1 MPRKPY
7 PSDLND
13 AEWTKLKPLLPAEN
27 RIGSP
32 REVELREVMSALMY
46 VADNGIKWRAMPH
59 DLPAWQTVYGY
70 FRRWSQSGVWE
81 QVNQAL
87 GKQVRLAA
95 ERDEQPSLG
104 LIDSQS
110 VEMAQKG
117 DLNKVSMATRRSK
130 DASGTWLLMC

>member
-7 PSDLND
+7 PSDLSD
-13 AEWTKLKPLLPAEN
+13 AEWAKLKPLLPDERN

-32 REVELREVMSALMY
+32 REVELREIVNALMY

-87 GKQVRLAA
+87 GKQVRQAA
-95 ERDEQPSLG
+95 GRAEEPSLEILARVVYG
-104 LIDSQS
+104 Q
-110 VEMAQKG
+110 
-117 DLNKVSMATRRSK
+117 N
-130 DASGTWLLMC
+130 

>member
-1 MPRKPY
+1 MRRKPY
-7 PSDLND
+7 PSDLSD
-13 AEWTKLKPLLPAEN
+13 AEWAKLKPLLPAEQN

-32 REVELREVMSALMY
+32 REVKLREVVNAVMY
-46 VADNGIKWRAMPH
+46 VADNGIKWRALPH

-87 GKQVRLAA
+87 SKAVRVAA
-95 ERDEQPSLG
+95 EREEQPSLG

-117 DLNKVSMATRRSK
+117 GLNKASMATKR
-130 DASGTWLLMC
+130 

>member
-1 MPRKPY
+1 MMTRKPY
-7 PSDLND
+7 PSDLTD
-13 AEWTKLKPLLPAEN
+13 AEWTKLKPLLPQAN
-27 RIGSP
+27 HIGSP
-32 REVELREVMSALMY
+32 RCVELREVMNALMY

-70 FRRWSQSGVWE
+70 FRRWSQGGVWE

-87 GKQVRLAA
+87 GKQVRLAVGR
-95 ERDEQPSLG
+95 EEQPSLG

-117 DLNKVSMATRRSK
+117 DLSKVLMATKRSK
-130 DASGTWLLMC
+130 DASGT

>member
-1 MPRKPY
+1 MTRKLY
-7 PSDLND
+7 PSDLSD
-13 AEWTKLKPLLPAEN
+13 AEWTKLKPLLPQDN

-32 REVELREVMSALMY
+32 RQVELREVVNALMY

-87 GKQVRLAA
+87 ARQVRVADGR
-95 ERDEQPSLG
+95 EEQPSLG
-104 LIDSQS
+104 LVDSQS
-110 VEMAQKG
+110 IKMTQKG
-117 DLNKVSMATRRSK
+117 DLNRVLMATKRSK
-130 DASGTWLLMC
+130 DASAI

>member
-1 MPRKPY
+1 M
-7 PSDLND
+7 
-13 AEWTKLKPLLPAEN
+13 ATC
-27 RIGSP
+27 G
-32 REVELREVMSALMY
+32 ALC
-46 VADNGIKWRAMPH
+46 
-59 DLPAWQTVYGY
+59 
-70 FRRWSQSGVWE
+70 QSGVWE

-95 ERDEQPSLG
+95 ERDEQQSLG

-117 DLNKVSMATRRSK
+117 VAGAWRLPPGKEATLRDLNKVSMATRRSK